1 MLKVSVII
9 PVYNAEKYLGECLDS
24 ILGQTLRDI
33 EVLCVDDGSTDRSA
47 RILAEYAAKD
57 ARVKLFSSP
66 HAGAAGVRNLGLA
79 EARGDYLFFCDAD
92 DWIDRST
99 LSSLH
104 ARASQA
110 DADLAVTG
118 LRYFDSGTGMTYRV
132 WNSPAR
138 AEAFSPLALGDGLFS
153 DLRAQIGGKLV
164 RRQFILDTDL
174 SFQDQP
180 RANDVAF
187 VAVALATARRIVVD
201 GEAHYHYRKNHGGN
215 LSAGINDH
223 PDMAAYAWLRV
234 KGELERR
241 GLLKPF
247 KRALERT
254 ASQALVNSLLA
265 ITDPAV
271 AESFFIRVRDELLPR
286 FGFEKDDVAESARV
300 FFDDPGPLGVF
311 MARLLREKD
320 NRQRERAR
328 LQECSAE
335 LSRIKSSRAW
345 RFLSFFTR
353 LFHGDGVRPARNLR
367 NEVQYGCCGRKIR
380 D

>member
-24 ILGQTLRDI
+24 ILGQTLKDI
-33 EVLCVDDGSTDRSA
+33 EVLCVDDGSTDGSA

-57 ARVKLFSSP
+57 ARVKLFSSS
-66 HAGAAGVRNLGLA
+66 HAGAAGVRNRGLA

-92 DWIDRST
+92 DWIDRLT
-99 LSSLH
+99 LSSLQT
-104 ARASQA
+104 RASQA

-138 AEAFSPLALGDGLFS
+138 TEAFAPQLLGEGLFS

-164 RRQFILDTDL
+164 RRQFILETGL

-223 PDMAAYAWLRV
+223 PDMAARAWLRV
-234 KGELERR
+234 KEELERR
-241 GLLKPF
+241 DAFAPF
-247 KRALERT
+247 KRAFERT

-265 ITDPAV
+265 MTDAKAAAAFFRQAKGELIPALGLARGEV
-271 AESFFIRVRDELLPR
+271 SDDAAAFFEL
-286 FGFEKDDVAESARV
+286 E
-300 FFDDPGPLGVF
+300 DPLQMF
-311 MARLLREKD
+311 IDRLSREKAARMKTRAALVSAKA
-320 NRQRERAR
+320 NQRC
-328 LQECSAE
+328 LPC
-335 LSRIKSSRAW
+335 
-345 RFLSFFTR
+345 RFVHR
-353 LFHGDGVRPARNLR
+353 LFGGGGRLAKEGIDG
-367 NEVQYGCCGRKIR
+367 
-380 D
+380 